1 MAKTPRDPEGQIK
14 DISLEHALS
23 ERYLSYSLSTITAR
37 SLPDV
42 RDGLKPVQ
50 RRILYAM
57 KESGNTAE
65 KPYRKSASAVG
76 YVMMKYH
83 PHGNDPIYEAMVR
96 LAQDFSTRYPLIDGQ
111 GNFGSIDGD
120 NAAAMRY
127 TEARM
132 TQAAGALLEGIDEE
146 AVDFQ
151 ETYNGETV
159 EPVVL
164 PAAFP
169 NLLANGATGIAV
181 GMATNI
187 PPHNVG
193 EICEALLHLIKSPN
207 VSVEALMKYLP
218 GPDFPT
224 GGVIVESP
232 SSLLKTY
239 ETGRGSIRLRARWQ
253 MEELKGGLYQIVV
266 TELPYQVQK
275 SRLIERLAAL
285 IQEKKIPILADVRD
299 ESTTDI
305 RLILFP
311 RSRNVDANVLMEAL
325 FKNSDLE
332 IRFNLNMNVLDQG
345 QIPKVM
351 TLKEILQA
359 FLNHRQIVL
368 HRRTQHRISQIDHR
382 LEVLEGYRIA
392 YLNLD
397 EVIRIIREE
406 EDPKAKMTQKWQLT
420 DVQAEA
426 ILNMRLR
433 ALRKLEELQILE
445 EIKKLTLEKDDLKAL
460 LAEEGKQWQKIADEI
475 RLIRKNFGH
484 AHLFGK
490 RRTEFLEAPEITEMP
505 LEAMIEREPVTIVC
519 SQKDWIRSLKGH
531 SLQTD
536 DLKYK
541 EGDEGRFILT
551 GETTDKLVVFATN
564 GRSYTV
570 PVDRL
575 PGGRGHGEPL
585 RLMIDLPHE
594 EQVVSMLV
602 MKPDQGDQK
611 ILIVSSDGRGFLI
624 ALKDIL
630 AQTKAGKQ
638 ILNVSPPASLK
649 KVELVKG
656 DHVACVGDNR
666 KMLVFEISDVPEL
679 TRGRGVILQKY
690 RDGGLADLKVFSLN
704 EGLSWAS
711 GTRTRTETAL
721 TPWLGKRAQAG
732 RMVPA
737 GFPRSG
743 KFETSS

>member
-1 MAKTPRDPEGQIK
+1 LAKTPRDPEGQIK

-305 RLILFP
+305 RLILIP

>member
-1 MAKTPRDPEGQIK
+1 MGNAIQESRGHIK
-14 DISLEHALS
+14 DVSLEQALS

-57 KESGNTAE
+57 NESGNTAG
-65 KPYRKSASAVG
+65 KSYRKSASAVG

-96 LAQDFSTRYPLIDGQ
+96 LAQDFSTRYPMIDGQ

-132 TQAAGALLEGIDEE
+132 TQAAEAMLEGINEE

-151 ETYNGETV
+151 DTYNAETT
-159 EPVVL
+159 EPLVL

-193 EICEALLHLIKSPN
+193 EICEALLYLIRHPQA
-207 VSVEALMKYLP
+207 SVELLMKHLP

-224 GGVIVESP
+224 GGVMIESP
-232 SSLLKTY
+232 ASLLKIY

-253 MEELKGGLYQIVV
+253 TEELKGGTYQIVV

-275 SRLIERLAAL
+275 SKLVERLATL
-285 IQEKKIPILADVRD
+285 IQEKKIPILSDVRD

-305 RLILFP
+305 RLILVP
-311 RSRNVDANVLMEAL
+311 KSRNVVAEVLMETL
-325 FKNSDLE
+325 FRSSDLE
-332 IRFNLNMNVLDQG
+332 VRFNLNMNVLDQG
-345 QIPKVM
+345 RIPKVM
-351 TLKEILQA
+351 NLREVLQA
-359 FLNHRQIVL
+359 FLA
-368 HRRTQHRISQIDHR
+368 HRRVVLCRRTRYRLNRIDQR
-382 LEVLEGYRIA
+382 LEILEGYRIA

-406 EDPKAKMTQKWQLT
+406 DAPGEEMIKRWHLT
-420 DVQAEA
+420 EIQVEA

-433 ALRKLEELQILE
+433 ALRKLEEFQILE
-445 EIKKLTLEKDDLKAL
+445 EIKTLTAEKEVLKDLL
-460 LAEEGKQWQKIADEI
+460 MDETKQWQRIADEI
-475 RLIRKNFGH
+475 RLIRKNFGPGH
-484 AHLFGK
+484 AFGK
-490 RRTEFLEAPEITEMP
+490 RRTSFADPPELGDVP
-505 LEAMIEREPVTIVC
+505 LEAMIEREPATIIC
-519 SQKDWIRSLKGH
+519 SRKDWIRSLKGH
-531 SLQTD
+531 ALQMD
-536 DLKYK
+536 GLKYK
-541 EGDEGRFILT
+541 EGDEGRFILQ
-551 GETTDKLVVFATN
+551 GETTDKLVIFASN
-564 GRSYTV
+564 GRSYTI

-575 PGGRGHGEPL
+575 PGGRSHGESL
-585 RLMIDLPHE
+585 RLMIDLPNDE
-594 EQVVSMLV
+594 YVVTMFVVNPSLLA
-602 MKPDQGDQK
+602 QQL
-611 ILIVSSDGRGFLI
+611 LIASSDGRGFLTS
-624 ALKDIL
+624 LQDVL
-630 AQTKAGKQ
+630 AQTRAGKQ
-638 ILNVSPPASLK
+638 ILNVTAPVTLK
-649 KVELVKG
+649 KAELLTG
-656 DHVACVGDNR
+656 DSVACVGENR
-666 KMLVFEISDVPEL
+666 KMLVFPVGDIPVL
-679 TRGRGVILQKY
+679 NRGRGVLFQKY
-690 RDGGLADLKVFSLN
+690 RDGGLADLKIFQLS
-704 EGLSWAS
+704 EGLSWIS
-711 GTRTRTETAL
+711 GSRKRTENDL
-721 TPWLGKRAQAG
+721 SPWLGKRAQAG

-743 KFETSS
+743 TFEG